1 MVELIVIVMHKY
13 YHVKKNTEIP
23 KENINP
29 FVEEIPFIA
38 AMVTGSFIENGINT
52 FLGKK
57 GKYIKKGKFKVKR
70 NSSKV
75 KDIKLNYKKYNN
87 KNSVN
92 SDRIEK
98 KSGARNIN
106 FVDKISL
113 IKEHLFQDGDIR
125 RFDPD
130 FWQASTWERMV
141 IGYIGKYDELF
152 LNHEFYE
159 LNYMKK
165 FNCPYEEA
173 HKAANKLYN
182 WEKSFFK

>member
-57 GKYIKKGKFKVKR
+57 GKYIKKEKFKVKR

-87 KNSVN
+87 KK
-92 SDRIEK
+92 RI
-98 KSGARNIN
+98 I
-106 FVDKISL
+106 
-113 IKEHLFQDGDIR
+113 
-125 RFDPD
+125 
-130 FWQASTWERMV
+130 
-141 IGYIGKYDELF
+141 
-152 LNHEFYE
+152 
-159 LNYMKK
+159 
-165 FNCPYEEA
+165 
-173 HKAANKLYN
+173 
-182 WEKSFFK
+182 